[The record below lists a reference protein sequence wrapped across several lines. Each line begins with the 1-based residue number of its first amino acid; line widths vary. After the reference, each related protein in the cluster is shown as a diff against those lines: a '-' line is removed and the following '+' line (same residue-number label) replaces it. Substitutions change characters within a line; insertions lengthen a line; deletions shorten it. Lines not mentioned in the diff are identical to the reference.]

1 MCQSVLKFCI
11 HDMLP
16 KQQEETLFLFL
27 DTLKLVLA
35 ESHHPEDLDN
45 LSDNLN
51 TALALL
57 ERDFPISIQVRT

>member
-1 MCQSVLKFCI
+1 
-11 HDMLP
+11 MLP

>member
-1 MCQSVLKFCI
+1 
-11 HDMLP
+11 MLP

-27 DTLKLVLA
+27 DTLKSVLA
-35 ESHHPEDLDN
+35 ESHRPEDLDN